1 MQFTKSGQ
9 EQTPVPRDFPN
20 LLLWLSTEKTFPTG
34 KFKSHSWVK
43 PSYSEVSGRRGP
55 LIQMCVPQPS
65 MISPAMLT
73 LYEIK
78 VLLSVCFRQK
88 FASLPLC
95 KHCMQTRQ
103 VQKHL
108 LLFYF
113 IFFLI
118 LVLDFGAKVLGGTV
132 ANWVL
137 LYKTLMVKSSF
148 FWIDKV

>member
-113 IFFLI
+113 FFSFWSWI
-118 LVLDFGAKVLGGTV
+118 LVQRCWGAQWQTEFYFIRL
-132 ANWVL
+132 WW
-137 LYKTLMVKSSF
+137 SSQAF
-148 FWIDKV
+148 SE